1 MAVSF
6 KIPTSPK
13 RQVIE
18 ISNFLGVDLTNTG
31 SNIAENRSPNA
42 PNIIRDVPGKV
53 RKRMGYKTMHKFDE
67 GGVVYGVHVV
77 KTTTQTSLYRRDV
90 CSART
95 LKYDE
100 LQSGVSVRIRTVMV
114 R

>member
-1 MAVSF
+1 MAVNF

-53 RKRMGYKTMHKFDE
+53 RKRMGYKTMLGAH
-67 GGVVYGVHVV
+67 
-77 KTTTQTSLYRRDV
+77 TSIYYARRHL
-90 CSART
+90 S
-95 LKYDE
+95 
-100 LQSGVSVRIRTVMV
+100 
-114 R
+114 